1 MEIKVLE
8 KPEELIKEK
17 PTKKMTFEEFLD
29 WCDEDARA
37 EWVEGEVIVFSP
49 AAVHHQELAYFLL
62 SIIKTYARARNLGWA
77 IGAPFLMHL
86 PELNRAREP
95 DILFVSEKRREIIHE
110 TYLDGPADLVVE
122 IVSEDSLARDRGEKF
137 IEYEKAG
144 VKEYWLLDTERERAE
159 FYQLDEKGH
168 FQAVLPDKEGIYRS
182 KVLSGFWLRISW
194 LLESP
199 LPSTIRVLAEIAG
212 VEPTTAEAFEK
223 ALGGP

>member
-1 MEIKVLE
+1 MEIKVL
-8 KPEELIKEK
+8 EK

-37 EWVEGEVIVFSP
+37 EWVDGEVIVFSP
-49 AAVHHQELAYFLL
+49 AADRHQDLSGFLAAILRIYVE
-62 SIIKTYARARNLGWA
+62 TRNLGWLRF
-77 IGAPFLMHL
+77 APFLMHL
-86 PELNRAREP
+86 PELKRAREP
-95 DILFVSEKRREIIHE
+95 DILFVSEERREIIHE

-144 VKEYWLLDTERERAE
+144 VKEYWLSDTERERAE

-194 LLESP
+194 LWESP
-199 LPSTIRVLAEIAG
+199 LPSTLRVLAEIAG